1 MKFGEAL
8 TLLNAGHKVTRAGW
22 NGKGMWIELQR
33 PDINSKMTLP
43 YLFLAYPDGRTVP
56 WLASQ
61 TDLLES
67 DWDVRGAEEES
78 NQPSTFTLNVQQVMA
93 MKKAGMWK
101 TAPPIAENH
110 KKPHWTQTA
119 KGKKILANRK
129 PRGKTK

>member
-8 TLLNAGHKVTRAGW
+8 TLLNAGHKVTRTGW

-33 PDINSKMTLP
+33 PDVNSKMTLP

-67 DWDVRGAEEES
+67 DWDIRDDIPMPTKNEVHIAINREFDKEYA
-78 NQPSTFTLNVQQVMA
+78 
-93 MKKAGMWK
+93 KHKA
-101 TAPPIAENH
+101 AQ

-119 KGKKILANRK
+119 KGRKIMANRK
-129 PRGKTK
+129 PRGAKK

>member
-8 TLLNAGHKVTRAGW
+8 TLLNAGHKVTRDGW

-33 PDINSKMTLP
+33 PDVNSKMTLP

-61 TDLLES
+61 TDLLSS
-67 DWDVRGAEEES
+67 DWDVRGAE
-78 NQPSTFTLNVQQVMA
+78 PSEPTLRFKSVIV
-93 MKKAGMWK
+93 
-101 TAPPIAENH
+101 ENH

-119 KGKKILANRK
+119 KGKKILAKRSANK
-129 PRGKTK
+129 AKK

>member
-8 TLLNAGHKVTRAGW
+8 TLLNAGHKVTRTGW

-67 DWDVRGAEEES
+67 DWAIRDGIPMPTKNEVHVAINCEFDKEY
-78 NQPSTFTLNVQQVMA
+78 
-93 MKKAGMWK
+93 
-101 TAPPIAENH
+101 ENH
-110 KKPHWTQTA
+110 TDAQKKPHWTQTA

-129 PRGKTK
+129 PRGKAK